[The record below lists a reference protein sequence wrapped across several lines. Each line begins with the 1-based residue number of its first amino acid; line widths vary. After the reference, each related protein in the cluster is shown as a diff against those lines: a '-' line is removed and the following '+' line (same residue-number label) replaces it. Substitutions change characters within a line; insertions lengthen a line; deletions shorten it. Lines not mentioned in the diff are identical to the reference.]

1 MITNMRL
8 KSSSMFKK
16 GFIIIVQLMMIVYV
30 LAILYPLL
38 NMILSS
44 FKTTRD
50 IIRTPLSFPTE
61 MNFEN
66 YKFVWIDKNFGRYFL
81 NSLSIT
87 TLSMFF
93 VVLFGSM
100 AGFGLS
106 RYRFKGNTLL
116 YMLFLSGI
124 MLPLKAAIIPLFMII
139 KNFNLMNH
147 PLSILLIFI
156 AMGIPSTVFIL
167 SGFMKTIPHELE
179 QAARIDGCS
188 DLRIYSQIIMPIC
201 MPSIALVTIYNA
213 VPIWNDFFFP
223 LVFLRNDAFKTLP
236 LGLSTF
242 IGQHSTKWELLFTG
256 LCIAIIPM
264 IILYLFMS
272 KYFIKGMTSGAIK

>member
-1 MITNMRL
+1 MITDIRL
-8 KSSSMFKK
+8 RSSSPIKK
-16 GFIIIVQLMMIVYV
+16 VFIVFVQLIMACYV
-30 LAILYPLL
+30 LAILYPLF
-38 NMILSS
+38 NMIISS
-44 FKTTRD
+44 FKSTRD
-50 IIRTPLSFPTE
+50 IIRTPLALPKE
-61 MNFEN
+61 INIKN
-66 YKFVWIDKNFGRYFL
+66 YVDVWVNKNFGKYFF
-81 NSLSIT
+81 NSLLLTSIA
-87 TLSMFF
+87 MFF
-93 VVLFGSM
+93 VVLLGSM

-124 MLPLKAAIIPLFMII
+124 MLPLKAAVIPLFMII
-139 KNFNLMNH
+139 KTLNLMNH
-147 PLSILLIFI
+147 PLSVLLVFI

-167 SGFMKTIPHELE
+167 SGFMRTIPHELE

-223 LVFLRNDAFKTLP
+223 LVFLRSDAYKTLP
-236 LGLSTF
+236 LGLSSF

>member
-1 MITNMRL
+1 MITDMRL
-8 KSSSMFKK
+8 RSSSPIKK
-16 GFIIIVQLMMIVYV
+16 VFIVFVQLIMTCYV
-30 LAILYPLL
+30 LAILYPLF
-38 NMILSS
+38 NMIISS
-44 FKTTRD
+44 FKSTRD
-50 IIRTPLSFPTE
+50 IIRTPLALPKE
-61 MNFEN
+61 INIKN
-66 YKFVWIDKNFGRYFL
+66 YVDVWVNKNFGKYFF
-81 NSLSIT
+81 NSLLLTSIA
-87 TLSMFF
+87 MFF
-93 VVLFGSM
+93 VVLLGSM

-124 MLPLKAAIIPLFMII
+124 MLPLKAAVIPLFMII
-139 KNFNLMNH
+139 KTLNLMNH
-147 PLSILLIFI
+147 PLSVLLVFI

-167 SGFMKTIPHELE
+167 SGFMRTIPHELE

-201 MPSIALVTIYNA
+201 MPSIALITIYNA

-223 LVFLRNDAFKTLP
+223 LVFLRSDAYKTLP
-236 LGLSTF
+236 LGLSSF

>member
-1 MITNMRL
+1 MITDMRL
-8 KSSSMFKK
+8 RSSSPIKK
-16 GFIIIVQLMMIVYV
+16 VFIVFVQLIMACYV
-30 LAILYPLL
+30 LAILYPLF
-38 NMILSS
+38 NMIISS
-44 FKTTRD
+44 FKSTRD
-50 IIRTPLSFPTE
+50 IIRTPLALPKE
-61 MNFEN
+61 INIKN
-66 YKFVWIDKNFGRYFL
+66 YVDVWVNKNFGKYFF
-81 NSLSIT
+81 NSLLLTSIA
-87 TLSMFF
+87 MFF
-93 VVLFGSM
+93 VVLLGSM

-124 MLPLKAAIIPLFMII
+124 MLPLKAAVIPLFMII
-139 KNFNLMNH
+139 KTLNLMNH
-147 PLSILLIFI
+147 PLSVLLVFI

-167 SGFMKTIPHELE
+167 SGFMRTIPHELE

-223 LVFLRNDAFKTLP
+223 LVFLRSDAYKTLP
-236 LGLSTF
+236 LGLSSF